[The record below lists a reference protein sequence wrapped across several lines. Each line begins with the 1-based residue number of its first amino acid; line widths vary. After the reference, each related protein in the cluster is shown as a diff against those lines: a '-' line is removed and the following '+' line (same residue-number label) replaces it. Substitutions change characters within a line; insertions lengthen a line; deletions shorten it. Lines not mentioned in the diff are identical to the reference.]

1 MDKNIAAL
9 LREGIRTVSVRFQG
23 APLEKTYTY
32 VTDLV
37 LLAGDR
43 AVVQVGE
50 NYRVV
55 EVVEQHNDLRIEPN
69 SEHRYQ
75 WIVSKVDLKH
85 FQMNTETNR
94 RIERTVAD
102 AYQANLRRGYQEQV
116 LAGLLPEAQAE
127 LLALTQPGTVM
138 EAA

>member
-23 APLEKTYTY
+23 APLEKTYIY

-43 AVVQVGE
+43 AVVQVAE
-50 NYRVV
+50 NYKVV
-55 EVVEQHNDLRIEPN
+55 EVVEQHSDLRIDPN

-75 WIVSKVDLKH
+75 WIVSKVDLK
-85 FQMNTETNR
+85 QYQTNLETNQ
-94 RIERTVAD
+94 RIERTVAE

-116 LAGLLPEAQAE
+116 LAGLQPEAKAE
-127 LLALTQPGTVM
+127 LLALTQPGTIAEV
-138 EAA
+138 A